1 MMKKLTFL
9 VALMVVGMVFVEA
22 YAQRGAGAGNQ
33 RMAGT
38 QRQRG
43 GQVDVA
49 AIVAFLNQN
58 GLQAQAKGLAAM
70 ENDPAKAAEFRALSQ
85 QYNAV
90 MREMQRDP
98 AAGKLSVDKLKC
110 EAEIARVLPGAKSG
124 NAQAKTAL
132 TTQVGKLFDVIIAQQ
147 EALAAAEEL
156 SQSPGGQQR
165 QMMAGAGNFQRMG
178 RVRGLTPEQK
188 AELTKNIALWKKN
201 KAAIVKARVAELL
214 LPYPRLPW

>member
-1 MMKKLTFL
+1 MKKLTFL
-9 VALMVVGMVFVEA
+9 VALLVVGMVFVEA

-49 AIVAFLNQN
+49 TIVAFLNQN
-58 GLQAQAKGLAAM
+58 GLQAQAKVLAAM
-70 ENDPAKAAEFRALSQ
+70 QNDPAKVAEFRALTQ
-85 QYNAV
+85 QYNTV
-90 MREMQRDP
+90 MRDMERDP

-132 TTQVGKLFDVIIAQQ
+132 TTEVGKLFDVIIAQQ
-147 EALAAAEEL
+147 EALAAAAEL

-165 QMMAGAGNFQRMG
+165 QMMGGAGTFQRMG
-178 RVRGLTPEQK
+178 RGRGLTPEQK

-201 KAAIVKARVAELL
+201 KAAIVKARVDELL